1 MRVLD
6 VPRSVLREAFDVV
19 VAQWPDEITPG
30 VKSFHIGGGCNMRD
44 LNEAHSRVE
53 EWVSSSHFEGM
64 LDQVIGPAEHYVYA
78 AIHGAL
84 QNLTVL
90 KTSDLDFEA
99 FASRFDGHP
108 NYRVV
113 ES

>member
-1 MRVLD
+1 MLH
-6 VPRSVLREAFDVV
+6 EAFDIV
-19 VAQWPDEITPG
+19 VALWPDEITPG

-44 LNEAHSRVE
+44 LSEAHSRVE
-53 EWVSSSHFEGM
+53 AWMSASHFEGV
-64 LDQVIGPAEHYVYA
+64 LDQVIGSAEHCLYT
-78 AIHGAL
+78 AIHAAL

-113 ES
+113 ETEGPQMG